1 MEPPTQRR
9 LDRALAKGKKDRAA
23 THRSERASTQ
33 GEHNLMARTALLIL
47 SGNAAASFLLL
58 VRNLLIA
65 RLISVEDYGIAA
77 TFAIAMAIV
86 EMASFL
92 GLQQQII
99 QDRDGNDPRFQ
110 AALQG
115 FQVLRGVIAAI
126 VMFLLAD
133 WIAAFLGIPEVAW
146 AYQLLA
152 IVPLLNA
159 LQHFDIY
166 RLNRQMQFTPLL
178 LTGLLPALVSVI
190 AVWPLSIWFGDYRVM
205 LYALIIQIVLTA
217 LMSHLVAER
226 PYRLVLDRALMG
238 RSLSFGWP
246 LLVNGFLMFFV
257 FQGDKM
263 IVGRELGMETLAIF
277 AMGLTLALTPTLIIG
292 KSAQNFFL
300 PQLSQPDLAE
310 AQFRHRGIVTV
321 EAVLAM
327 TLIFVL
333 AIALLGPP
341 LVHVLLGESYAEL
354 ALLLIWFAILQ
365 ALRIFKVGPQI
376 IAMAQGHTGN
386 DMYANIARLLVFPAA
401 WYSAV
406 ISGELLILLGIA
418 IVGEALALVVALYLL
433 QRRCRFPV
441 RIIRRAMIG
450 SVLALTAAG
459 LLAGLPTLAPQVPP
473 AGPGHLLMGV
483 AAICAIGYLA
493 FPTLRSVMWRRKPIA
508 SALKDD

>member
-1 MEPPTQRR
+1 
-9 LDRALAKGKKDRAA
+9 
-23 THRSERASTQ
+23 
-33 GEHNLMARTALLIL
+33 MARTALLIL
-47 SGNAAASFLLL
+47 SGNAAASFFLL

-77 TFAIAMAIV
+77 TFAIAMAVV

-92 GLQQQII
+92 GLQQQIV

-115 FQVLRGVIAAI
+115 FQVLRGVIAA
-126 VMFLLAD
+126 VAMFLLAD
-133 WIAAFLGIPEVAW
+133 WIATFLGIPEVAW

-152 IVPLLNA
+152 VVPILNA

-166 RLNRQMQFTPLL
+166 RLNRQMRFKPLL
-178 LTGLLPALVSVI
+178 LTGMLPALASVI
-190 AVWPLSIWFGDYRVM
+190 AVWPLVIWLGDYRVM
-205 LYALIIQIVLTA
+205 LYALILQIGLTA

-226 PYRLVLDRALMG
+226 PYRLVLDRALMV
-238 RSLSFGWP
+238 RSLTFGWP

-263 IVGRELGMETLAIF
+263 IVGREMGMETLAIF

-300 PQLSQPDLAE
+300 PQLSQPHIAE
-310 AQFRHRGIVTV
+310 AQFRHRAVITV

-333 AIALLGPP
+333 GIALVGPA
-341 LVHVLLGESYAEL
+341 LVHVLLGKGYAEL
-354 ALLLIWFAILQ
+354 AVLLIWFVILQ
-365 ALRIFKVGPQI
+365 AIRIFKVGPQI
-376 IAMAQGHTGN
+376 IAMAKGHTGN
-386 DMYANIARLLVFPAA
+386 DMYANVARLLVFPAA

-406 ISGELLILLGIA
+406 TSGDLLTLLGIA
-418 IVGEALALVVALYLL
+418 IAGEALALVVALYLL
-433 QRRCRFPV
+433 QQRCRFPL
-441 RIIRRAMIG
+441 RLIRRSIIG

-459 LLAGLPTLAPQVPP
+459 LMAGLPALAPQVPT
-473 AGPGHLLMGV
+473 AGPAQLLIGV
-483 AAICAIGYLA
+483 AAICLIGYLA
-493 FPTLRSVMWRRKPIA
+493 FPTVRSVLSKRKPIV
-508 SALKDD
+508 SAMTED